1 MVSSTKDDEEKD
13 SIQTIA
19 LALIKQTKAVL
30 HREYTMLQCA
40 RVYTQDNELKYR
52 QVSINLS

>member
-13 SIQTIA
+13 SIQTIV

-30 HREYTMLQCA
+30 HREYTMLLCA
-40 RVYTQDNELKYR
+40 RVYTQDNKLRYR
-52 QVSINLS
+52 QVSVN